1 MESSEHAEEWKRIAG
16 STQVLLRSRSEINA
30 ILQSIVDEGLP
41 LLSHHQ
47 VRDRMF
53 VARLHRV
60 CDEEGFI
67 VVGYSDNKMANAEI
81 FAAQGVHFSASHRK
95 GRVGFMAQHPVEQH
109 NPAQS
114 IRFDFPEIL
123 LIEQRRIDKRVR
135 LIPDARLYCLAD
147 GSGITPFE
155 ARIVDIGLSGMGVMV
170 YGPAIRLLPGTVLR
184 GCRVDLPDGRVASLD
199 IEIMHSTD
207 FILLDGS
214 ASRRSGCRFIG
225 AAREIEAMQKVFV
238 LDLERADED
247 GG

>member
-16 STQVLLRSRSEINA
+16 STQVLLRSRIEINA

-67 VVGYSDNKMANAEI
+67 V
-81 FAAQGVHFSASHRK
+81 
-95 GRVGFMAQHPVEQH
+95 
-109 NPAQS
+109 
-114 IRFDFPEIL
+114 
-123 LIEQRRIDKRVR
+123 
-135 LIPDARLYCLAD
+135 
-147 GSGITPFE
+147 
-155 ARIVDIGLSGMGVMV
+155 
-170 YGPAIRLLPGTVLR
+170 
-184 GCRVDLPDGRVASLD
+184 
-199 IEIMHSTD
+199 
-207 FILLDGS
+207 
-214 ASRRSGCRFIG
+214 